1 MYAHTGNT
9 APTHSVIH
17 DYFAQGG
24 WPFQLRDP
32 QLWAGVRAVAFAWF
46 MSLGLILCTHGYA
59 WGALAFVA
67 AAKELALGYRLRKT
81 FRARQ
86 H

>member
-1 MYAHTGNT
+1 MYAQTGNI

-32 QLWAGVRAVAFAWF
+32 QLWAGVRTVAFAWF
-46 MSLGLILCTHGYA
+46 MSLGLILCTHGYE
-59 WGALAFVA
+59 WGALAFLA

-81 FRARQ
+81 SRARQ